1 MRNYTNYA
9 RTCGN
14 GIRLARRVNNL
25 SPPRGTPSPRA
36 IIVLNLNFN
45 TAVMIGNHRTP
56 EPDSESESESELH
69 PSLAVPSAPP
79 PLSSE
84 TKSAQQSKQNASTF
98 AHFACVLS
106 AAESVWP
113 LGFSQPREIDQ
124 VHWENRA
131 GQQQAPRFRSIT
143 GHRLRSTV

>member
-25 SPPRGTPSPRA
+25 SPPRGTPSPRT

-56 EPDSESESESELH
+56 EPDSESESELH

-131 GQQQAPRFRSIT
+131 GLKQAPRLRSIT
-143 GHRLRSTV
+143 GHRLGSTV